1 MINNSLDSVGC
12 FSNYSWRACR
22 FLVSVFPEERY
33 SGRIQAAAEGRAP
46 TVRPWNSSAAA
57 VTASLSISRV
67 TAWLNVPTF
76 LTSFPPIACSVN
88 VCPVSSNAKIAGKI
102 LHIVFRI
109 ERVRNPFSRFF
120 LDVCCKTLPAMDKTT
135 AGISVTKPIALAALV
150 NSDAL
155 PAIVY
160 QTVLDATLIPIVQML
175 QMKWVA
181 RNPTAP

>member
-1 MINNSLDSVGC
+1 MQVSCQCFPGRTVLRSDPSHCGRQSTNCSAMEFECSSGDCIPFHFTCDGVAECPDFSDELPTYCMFRKCLPGFFQCQNS
-12 FSNYSWRACR
+12 
-22 FLVSVFPEERY
+22 RY
-33 SGRIQAAAEGRAP
+33 
-46 TVRPWNSSAAA
+46 
-57 VTASLSISRV
+57 
-67 TAWLNVPTF
+67 
-76 LTSFPPIACSVN
+76 
-88 VCPVSSNAKIAGKI
+88 KI
-102 LHIVFRI
+102 LHIVFKI

>member
-1 MINNSLDSVGC
+1 
-12 FSNYSWRACR
+12 
-22 FLVSVFPEERY
+22 
-33 SGRIQAAAEGRAP
+33 
-46 TVRPWNSSAAA
+46 
-57 VTASLSISRV
+57 
-67 TAWLNVPTF
+67 
-76 LTSFPPIACSVN
+76 
-88 VCPVSSNAKIAGKI
+88 
-102 LHIVFRI
+102 
-109 ERVRNPFSRFF
+109 
-120 LDVCCKTLPAMDKTT
+120 MDKTT